1 LANGDQMHILRSRLA
16 GAAALLL
23 SIVGS
28 GALAQDKSS
37 EPQISVHLLGT
48 GAPIPR
54 MDRFGPSTLVTI
66 AGKKLLFDAGR
77 GVSQRLWQLG
87 IPLGSIDA
95 VFLTHL
101 HSDHLVGLPDLW
113 LTGWLQ
119 PEYGRRQSSLSLI
132 GPKGT
137 ETFAESMK
145 GGFGPDIIFR
155 SEKEGLPLRGI
166 SINTQEIAGE
176 QIVYQEQGIIV
187 RAFEVDH
194 GAVKPAYGF
203 RIEFGGKSV
212 VISGDTRFNENL
224 IRNAEGADV
233 LIHEVVAAAAP
244 LRETPFVQRQF
255 GYHTSP
261 EDLAR
266 VFSASKPKMAVL
278 THFVLLGNPTY
289 PAPTA
294 DDVMKELRDKGY
306 AGPAV
311 AGVDLMRI
319 DVGASVTI
327 TQPLQNK

>member
-1 LANGDQMHILRSRLA
+1 MRAANRRSA
-16 GAAALLL
+16 IIAFASAIFAML
-23 SIVGS
+23 SSSVS
-28 GALAQDKSS
+28 TLAQEKAA
-37 EPQISVHLLGT
+37 EPQIAVHLLGT

-54 MDRFGPSTLVTI
+54 MDRFGPATLISI
-66 AGKKLLFDAGR
+66 AGKRLLFDAGR

-119 PEYGRRQSSLSLI
+119 PEYGRRQTALRII

-137 ETFAESMK
+137 ATFADSMK
-145 GGFGPDIIFR
+145 GGFEPDIIYR
-155 SEKEGLPLRGI
+155 SGKEGLPLSGI
-166 SINTQEIAGE
+166 SINAQEIDGE

-203 RIEFGGKSV
+203 RIEYAGKKII
-212 VISGDTRFNENL
+212 ISGDTRFNENL
-224 IRNAEGADV
+224 IRNAENADV
-233 LIHEVVAAAAP
+233 LIHEVVSAAVP
-244 LRETPFVQRQF
+244 LRETPFVQRQY

-266 VFSASKPKMAVL
+266 IFGATKPKMAVL
-278 THFVLLGNPTY
+278 THFVLLGNVTY
-289 PAPTA
+289 PAPTPE
-294 DDVMKELRDKGY
+294 DVLKELRDKGY

-319 DVGASVTI
+319 DIGDSVTVAPPV
-327 TQPLQNK
+327 QKN